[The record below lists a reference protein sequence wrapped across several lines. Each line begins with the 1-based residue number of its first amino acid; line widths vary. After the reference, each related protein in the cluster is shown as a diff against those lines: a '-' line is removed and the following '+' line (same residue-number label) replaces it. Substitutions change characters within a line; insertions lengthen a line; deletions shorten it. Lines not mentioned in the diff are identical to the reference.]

1 MLQNRVKLLS
11 KELLEKG
18 YNLLDIT
25 EKGDTTK
32 SITYQQEEI
41 LVGYLEGMNYREIGE
56 EVGVSRDRVRQHLVK
71 INYKIKRLITV

>member
-1 MLQNRVKLLS
+1 MLS

-41 LVGYLEGMNYREIGE
+41 LLLYLDDMTYREISE
-56 EVGVSRDRVRQHLVK
+56 EVGCSVERVRQHLVK
-71 INYKIKRLITV
+71 INHKVKCIL

>member
-1 MLQNRVKLLS
+1 MLS

-41 LVGYLEGMNYREIGE
+41 LLLYLDGMTYREISE
-56 EVGVSRDRVRQHLVK
+56 EVGRSVECVRQHLVK
-71 INYKIKRLITV
+71 INYKVECIL